1 MKNKLNH
8 VSLVGEYMKLTNT
21 LTGAK
26 ELFNPLHEN
35 QARMYV
41 CGITPYD
48 FSHVGHGRSAVA
60 FDIVYRVLRFLG
72 YRVTLCRNFTDIDDK
87 LIARAQRELHDGLRY
102 REVAE
107 RFMQAYQEDIQLLNC
122 IKPTYEPCVTDHI
135 ADIISFVQGLIDV
148 GKAYQVDG
156 DVYFR
161 INSFA
166 EYGKL
171 SKQRLDELRVGARVE
186 VNEKKEDP
194 LDFALWKGEGEG
206 TFFKSPWGWGRPGW
220 HIECSALAARYLG
233 EHIDIHGGGADLIFP
248 HHENEIAQSE
258 SLYGAPFARYW
269 LHNAFVRINKEKMS
283 KSLGN
288 FFTLRDVYQKIHPL
302 VLRFYFLSHHY
313 RAPLDFAFDDI
324 ESLHKTYQRLS
335 RSLGSVKAKPVS
347 HEVLGAWSV
356 GKKLL
361 DFLRDDF
368 NLPGALGVIFEHLS
382 EIEQN
387 SEHAAYVKF
396 VFQDVFGLPLDPLP
410 EKEVELT
417 QEMQKLIQEREQAR
431 KEKDWKKADAL
442 RDQLRALGYEVQD
455 KKV

>member
-1 MKNKLNH
+1 
-8 VSLVGEYMKLTNT
+8 MKLTNT

-26 ELFNPLHEN
+26 ELFNPLHET
-35 QARMYV
+35 QVRMYV

-60 FDIVYRVLRFLG
+60 FDVVYRVLRFLG
-72 YRVTLCRNFTDIDDK
+72 YHVTLCRNFTDIDDK

-122 IKPTYEPCVTDHI
+122 VKPTYEPCVTDHV
-135 ADIISFVQGLIDV
+135 ADIISFVQGLIDA
-148 GKAYQVDG
+148 GKAYWVDG

-161 INSFA
+161 INTFA

-194 LDFALWKGEGEG
+194 LDFALWKGEAEG

-258 SLYGAPFARYW
+258 SLYGSPFARYW

-288 FFTLRDVYQKIHPL
+288 FFTLRDVYQKVHPL

-335 RSLGSVKAKPVS
+335 RLFGSVRAKPVT
-347 HEVLGAWSV
+347 HEVLGTWSV

-361 DFLRDDF
+361 DFLCDDF

-387 SEHAAYVKF
+387 PEHAAHIKF
-396 VFQDVFGLPLDPLP
+396 VLQDVFGLPLDPLP

-431 KEKDWKKADAL
+431 KERDWKRADAL
-442 RDQLRALGYEVQD
+442 RDQLRALGYEGQD